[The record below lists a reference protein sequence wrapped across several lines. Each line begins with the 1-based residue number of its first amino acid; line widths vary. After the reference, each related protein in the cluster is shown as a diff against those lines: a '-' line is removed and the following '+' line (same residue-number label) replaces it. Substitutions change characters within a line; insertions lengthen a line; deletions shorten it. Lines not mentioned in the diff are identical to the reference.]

1 MFFPKMFSNH
11 EVRQYLAAWSW
22 NLGAMNMGFFL
33 GWSGV
38 TTPDL
43 QSATSPIYESALTD
57 EEVSYTTSFPFITA
71 LISSMVWGYIANSL
85 GRKITG
91 YLTALC
97 FTTCYIIAL
106 TSDTFSVFVIGRMIG
121 GLAYCA
127 VLFNGPMYIAE
138 MAEVQKLGR
147 ISATYLISE
156 NFGILTIY
164 ILGSYVSY
172 DVLNVFCLAFS
183 VLFLVLIMIF
193 PESPVYYL
201 KTDRPIEARVALQ
214 WFRPENEQYLESELK
229 RLNDTFILS
238 KKFKFKYL
246 FTKHTLMALFIALN
260 LQVGIQLTGMHYV
273 ACYTVDIFQR
283 TASVIDP
290 YTSTIIT
297 GIFLIIAPCCYF
309 VITNHFGR
317 KTITIV
323 SFFLQSLTWAILG
336 GYYFYIEHNTIE
348 DSSPLNYL
356 PLVCI
361 SLYCLFFAGG
371 GGCIPFTIY
380 GEIFSAEVRNAVM
393 PFIYIWNALNSF
405 AVLKLVPTIMLQ
417 TIHMSGVFWFFSIIS
432 FYIVLFTIFVIPET
446 KGKPFLTVI
455 DDLTKKACWK

>member
-1 MFFPKMFSNH
+1 MFLTNMFSNH

-22 NLGAMNMGFFL
+22 NLGGMNLGFFL
-33 GWSGV
+33 GWSAV
-38 TTPDL
+38 TTPVL
-43 QSATSPIYESALTD
+43 QSKTDPVYETALTD
-57 EEVSYTTSFPFITA
+57 EEVSYSTSFPFVAA
-71 LISSMVWGYIANSL
+71 LSSAMVWGYIANSL

-97 FTTCYIIAL
+97 FTACYAIVL
-106 TSDTFSVFVIGRMIG
+106 TTDSFSVFVIGRMIG

-138 MAEVQKLGR
+138 TAETQRLGR

-164 ILGSYVSY
+164 IIGSYVSY
-172 DVLNVFCLAFS
+172 DVLNVFCLVFS
-183 VLFLVLIMIF
+183 ALFLVLIMCF

-201 KTDRPIEARVALQ
+201 KTDRPTEARVALQ
-214 WFRPENEQYLESELK
+214 WFRPKNEEYLESELK

-260 LQVGIQLTGMHYV
+260 LQIGIQLTGIHYV
-273 ACYTVDIFQR
+273 TCYTVDIFQR

-297 GIFLIIAPCCYF
+297 GVFQIIAPCCYF
-309 VITNHFGR
+309 VITNHLGR

-336 GYYFYIEHNTIE
+336 GYYFYIEQTTIE
-348 DSSPLNYL
+348 DSSPLNYF
-356 PLVCI
+356 PVVCL
-361 SLYCLFFAGG
+361 SLYFLFYAGG

-380 GEIFSAEVRNAVM
+380 GEIFSAEVRNTVM

-417 TIHMSGVFWFFSIIS
+417 TIHMSGVFWFFSFCC
-432 FYIVLFTIFVIPET
+432 FYVVVFAVLFIPET

-455 DDLTKKACWK
+455 DDLTKKACW